1 MSLNPLVSII
11 IPVYN
16 REKLILE
23 TLKSVNKQSYQ
34 NWGCIIVD
42 DQSTDDS
49 YNIISNYIHDKPR
62 FKLFVRPS
70 YFSKGGCGARNYGFE
85 ISNGEYVNWFDSDD
99 IMATDFLSEKVKI
112 FIQNSDV
119 DVVIS
124 KTAFFTNTINQITGY
139 EKRTF
144 SSNNLLEDFA
154 SHKTSWY
161 ICDPLWK
168 KKFLLGKDLFNSR
181 LLKGQDRDFHT
192 RMLIHKPKVLFSD
205 SILSYYR
212 QNITSIS
219 NNFSVEVNKSLN
231 DSLIERL
238 ELLKNEKVSFS
249 TILFMLKLISKNYKY
264 IYKENGASETIVN
277 LYLNNFNLS
286 FTFLLWFCKI
296 NLAIVS
302 FRLFGKGEKFLKG

>member
-23 TLKSVNKQSYQ
+23 TLKSVNNQSYL
-34 NWGCIIVD
+34 NWECILVD

-49 YNIISNYIHDKPR
+49 YNIISNYIHDKPK

-70 YFSKGGCGARNYGFE
+70 SFSKGGCGARNYGFE

-119 DVVIS
+119 DAVIS
-124 KTAFFTNTINQITGY
+124 NTAFFTNSINQITGY

-144 SSNNLLEDFA
+144 FSNNLLEDFA
-154 SHKTSWY
+154 THKRSWY

-168 KKFLLGKDLFNSR
+168 KKFLLGKDLFNSG

-192 RMLIHKPKVLFSD
+192 RMLIHKPKILFSEGV
-205 SILSYYR
+205 LCYYR
-212 QNITSIS
+212 QHLSSIS
-219 NNFSVEVNKSLN
+219 NNFSIEVYKSLN
-231 DSLIERL
+231 DSLIQRL
-238 ELLKNEKVSFS
+238 ELLKNEMVSFS
-249 TILFMLKLISKNYKY
+249 TVLFMLKLISKNYKY
-264 IYKENGASETIVN
+264 IYKENNASKTVVN

-286 FTFLLWFCKI
+286 YTFLLWFCKI
-296 NLAIVS
+296 NLAIIS